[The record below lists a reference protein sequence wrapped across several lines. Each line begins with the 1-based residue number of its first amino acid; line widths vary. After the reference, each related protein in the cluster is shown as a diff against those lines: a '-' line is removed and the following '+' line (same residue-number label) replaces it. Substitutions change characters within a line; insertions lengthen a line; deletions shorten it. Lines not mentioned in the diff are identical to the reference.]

1 MTRILLSATVL
12 AALTPAPLAAAAS
25 PTATIGVAASTKG
38 GLALQVTPESGALPF
53 RATFTLKAP
62 KAVSW
67 RLDFGDG
74 RSETAKGTP
83 PATVIHVYRTQ
94 GSFSARLSAVY
105 PTATTHTKVLVAPKP
120 APKPARPAFAAGPLI
135 ALALMPGSKSNPL
148 TVGFALATMNPGKVS
163 TWQVVFGDGT
173 RTGGKGRPPASVNH
187 TYGHGG
193 TYRAY
198 VIFTDKG
205 TASYSRYSV
214 PAGGLPVPVP

>member
-1 MTRILLSATVL
+1 MTRLLLSATVL
-12 AALTPAPLAAAAS
+12 AALTPASLAAAAS
-25 PTATIGVAASTKG
+25 PTATIGVAASTKSG
-38 GLALQVTPESGALPF
+38 HALQVTPESGALPF

-83 PATVIHVYRTQ
+83 PA
-94 GSFSARLSAVY
+94 
-105 PTATTHTKVLVAPKP
+105 
-120 APKPARPAFAAGPLI
+120 
-135 ALALMPGSKSNPL
+135 
-148 TVGFALATMNPGKVS
+148 
-163 TWQVVFGDGT
+163 
-173 RTGGKGRPPASVNH
+173 SVNH
-187 TYGHGG
+187 TYAHGG

-205 TASYSRYSV
+205 TASYIRYSV

>member
-1 MTRILLSATVL
+1 MTRILLSATALVAL
-12 AALTPAPLAAAAS
+12 AQAPLAAAAS
-25 PTATIGVAASTKG
+25 PGATIGVAASTKS
-38 GLALQVTPESGALPF
+38 GLVLQVTPESGALPF

-83 PATVIHVYRTQ
+83 PTTVTHVYRTQ
-94 GSFSARLSAVY
+94 GSFTARLSAVY
-105 PTATTHTKVLVAPKP
+105 PTVTRQVKAPVPRP
-120 APKPARPAFAAGPLI
+120 APKPAQPAFAAGPLI
-135 ALALMPGSKSNPL
+135 TLALMPGSKAKPL

-173 RTGGKGRPPASVNH
+173 RTGGKGRPPASVDH
-187 TYGHGG
+187 TYARAGS
-193 TYRAY
+193 YRAY

-205 TASYSRYSV
+205 TASYIRYSV